1 VSEHGRR
8 PILDACFVLAEHVVR
23 ARLDDLPA
31 GAVAATRTFIQ
42 DTLGV
47 AVAGSGG
54 PWAGELVE
62 CLGGWGRGEDSRVLG
77 LGTRLP
83 APAAAL
89 ANAYQGHNA
98 EFDCIHEA
106 AVVHPMTAVLPAAL
120 AHAERRGGVSGQELL
135 AAVALGVDVAC
146 HIGVASRAPLR
157 FFRPATAGGFG
168 ATAAVGRLMGFD
180 VPCMVSAMGI
190 ALGAMSGTMQAHV
203 EGSLLLAMQVG
214 FNARNAL
221 VACDLAARGLVGP
234 REVLEGPFGYYRLF
248 EGEHDLARVLADVGR
263 VWRITE
269 VAHKPFPSGRATHGV
284 VDGVLELRRRHA
296 FAAPDVDRVTAR
308 VPPLVHR
315 LVGRPPSPDAAANQ
329 ARLCAAYVAARA
341 LLRGTLDLD
350 DFRPEAL
357 RDPATLAL
365 AQRIDLVPDANPD
378 PNALGPVAVGVRLRD
393 GRTGEITVADVSGS
407 PARPLSRAAHLAKF
421 RHNWTSGAVP
431 LDEASGDRL
440 IELVDR
446 LESVRDVRALV
457 DLAVP
462 VHG

>member
-1 VSEHGRR
+1 
-8 PILDACFVLAEHVVR
+8 VLA
-23 ARLDDLPA
+23 
-31 GAVAATRTFIQ
+31 TKTFIQ

-47 AVAGSGG
+47 AVAGSAG

-62 CLGGWGRGEDSRVLG
+62 CLGGWGRSDDSRVLG

-89 ANAYQGHNA
+89 ANAYQIHNA

-120 AHAERRGGVSGQELL
+120 AHAERQGGLSGRELL
-135 AAVALGVDVAC
+135 VAVALGVDVAC

-168 ATAAVGRLMGFD
+168 ATAAVGRLMGLD
-180 VPCMVSAMGI
+180 VPRLVSAMGI
-190 ALGAMSGTMQAHV
+190 TLGAMGGTMQAHA
-203 EGSLLLAMQVG
+203 EGSPVLALQVG

-234 REVLEGPFGYYRLF
+234 REVLEGSFGYYRLF
-248 EGEHDLARVLADVGR
+248 EGEHDVARVLADVGR
-263 VWRITE
+263 VWRIAE
-269 VAHKPFPSGRATHGV
+269 VAHKPFPSGRATHGL
-284 VDGVLELRRRHA
+284 VDGVLELRRRHGLV
-296 FAAPDVDRVTAR
+296 AADVDRVTAR

-315 LVGRPPSPDAAANQ
+315 LVGRPPAADAAVNQ
-329 ARLCAAYVAARA
+329 ARLCAAFVVARA
-341 LLRGTLDLD
+341 LVRGTLDLD

-365 AQRIDLVPDANPD
+365 AQRVELLPDDNPD

-393 GRTGEITVADVSGS
+393 GRADQITVVDVSGS
-407 PARPLSRAAHLAKF
+407 PARPLSREGHLAKF
-421 RHNWTSGAVP
+421 RRNWTSGAAR

-446 LESVRDVRALV
+446 LESVADVRGLV
-457 DLAVP
+457 DLAVAD
-462 VHG
+462 HG